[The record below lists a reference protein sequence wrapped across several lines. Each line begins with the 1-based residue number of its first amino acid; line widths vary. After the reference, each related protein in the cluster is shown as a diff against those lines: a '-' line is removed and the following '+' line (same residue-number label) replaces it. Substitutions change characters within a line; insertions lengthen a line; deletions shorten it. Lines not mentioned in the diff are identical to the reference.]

1 MKDACNAMAE
11 VRDNPALNRFEM
23 DTGAGV
29 AFATYRRADGVLTV
43 LHSEVPAALKG
54 RGLGSALVRGML
66 DLARAERLKVRPLC
80 GFVARYM
87 TSHPEYGDLRQ

>member
-1 MKDACNAMAE
+1 MAK

-23 DTGAGV
+23 DTDAGV
-29 AFATYRRADGVLTV
+29 AFATYRRDGGVLTV

-66 DLARAERLKVRPLC
+66 DLARADGLKVRPLC

-87 TSHPEYGDLRQ
+87 TAHPEYADLRQ